1 MILTSPPFEILQIR
15 FTTILSNDV
24 SFCTMSVFE
33 KDFGS
38 DFLSCVFCHKI
49 LKEPRLLPCL
59 HSLCTSCASSRLG
72 KSGECIIC
80 PICEDVV
87 GISNLDNISLNHWLK
102 NVIDTI
108 DTTQN
113 SKGKFCSFCKL
124 KSRKQEAVAT
134 CLTCFDL
141 LCKTCW
147 ESRHT
152 FTTLTKDHH
161 VVSIEDAQTGR
172 FDSEIRS
179 NQKIHCFDHKKE
191 CYRFFCK
198 TCDVPICRD
207 CTVLQHRSHD
217 HISSKDALKHSELC
231 LQKEIDRV
239 EKDIIQLKI
248 QQSELD
254 KQLNDFENCE
264 ENLRIQIETTCN
276 SMINKIS
283 AQRRSLERSLTQSLK
298 NPKEKT
304 KMKTE
309 LTENKIKQWERT
321 TSFCKFLLKYGT
333 DFEILSVQSLVIKKL
348 KHISLKFDQFSSSEY
363 RITMP
368 RLFTRWKEPELKLI
382 FENEINALE
391 SENLL
396 METKSVQTDKEEK
409 IIQTVMGICQSE
421 NTDIGTQCNITARD
435 ILKDDKAVQTS
446 LYSDMSIDCS
456 FTTTRIFVNS
466 YQTPKIS
473 SISWMTKD
481 TFVAVDQCDS
491 SVNLCSL
498 AFSRNFMV
506 LENCIDS
513 TVTSWCIAIRTGS
526 SEVIILDHD
535 WKYKSRIFNV
545 SVLFNTS
552 PLSNFLACIT
562 NSSLAV
568 VGLGMTLLKRLE
580 FTETEGSPLI
590 IKDLRFGCIFSTGKF
605 AVSDYDKDYVLMLDE
620 NARLFRKEFCFPGPI
635 ATDKDDLI
643 YIADFYE
650 HRIIVTNFEGSFR
663 NTISLLPHV
672 SYPRSISISSEN
684 KLAVSF
690 RNSVALFQ
698 LRMKINS

>member
-1 MILTSPPFEILQIR
+1 
-15 FTTILSNDV
+15 
-24 SFCTMSVFE
+24 MSAFE
-33 KDFGS
+33 KDFGG
-38 DFLSCVFCHKI
+38 DFLNCVFCHEL
-49 LKEPRLLPCL
+49 LKEPKLLPCL

-87 GISNLDNISLNHWLK
+87 DISNLENISLNHWLK

-108 DTTQN
+108 DITQN
-113 SKGKFCSFCKL
+113 SKGKFCSFCEL
-124 KSRKQEAVAT
+124 KGRKQEAVAT
-134 CLTCFDL
+134 CLTCKEP

-161 VVSIEDAQTGR
+161 VVSIEDVQTGR
-172 FDSEIRS
+172 YDSEIRS
-179 NQKIHCFDHKKE
+179 NQKIHCSDHKNE
-191 CYRFFCK
+191 YYRFFCK

-231 LQKEIDRV
+231 LQKEIDRI

-254 KQLNDFENCE
+254 KQLKDFENCE
-264 ENLRIQIETTCN
+264 DNLRIQIETTCN
-276 SMINKIS
+276 SMINKIT

-304 KMKTE
+304 KMKTK
-309 LTENKIKQWERT
+309 LTENKIKLWENT

-333 DFEILSVQSLVIKKL
+333 DFEILSLQSLVIKRF
-348 KHISLKFDQFSSSEY
+348 KHPLLKFDQFSSSEY

-368 RLFTRWKEPELKLI
+368 RLSASWKEPELKLI

-391 SENLL
+391 SEKLL

-409 IIQTVMGICQSE
+409 IQTVMGISQSE
-421 NTDIGTQCNITARD
+421 NTDIGIQCSIIERD
-435 ILKDDKAVQTS
+435 ILKDDKAVQTC

-456 FTTTRIFVNS
+456 FVTTRIFVNS

-481 TFVAVDQCDS
+481 SFIAVDQCNS
-491 SVNLCSL
+491 SVHLCSL
-498 AFSRNFMV
+498 AFSGNFMV

-526 SEVIILDHD
+526 SGVIILDHK
-535 WKYKSRIFNV
+535 WQCKSCIPNV
-545 SVLFNTS
+545 SVLFATC
-552 PLSNFLACIT
+552 PLSNLLACIT
-562 NSSLAV
+562 NSVISVFVLD
-568 VGLGMTLLKRLE
+568 MTLLKRLE
-580 FTETEGSPLI
+580 FTDTKGNPLV
-590 IKDLRFGCIFSTGKF
+590 IKDPRFGCIFSSGKF
-605 AVSDYDKDYVLMLDE
+605 AVSDFDKDFVFMFDE

-650 HRIIVTNFEGSFR
+650 HRVIVTNFEGSLR
-663 NTISLLPHV
+663 NTISLLPQV
-672 SYPRSISISSEN
+672 SHPRSISISSDN
-684 KLAVSF
+684 KLAVAF
-690 RNSVALFQ
+690 RDSVALFQ
-698 LRMKINS
+698 VRMKKNS